1 MSSNMFRGKVY
12 TITGAAS
19 GMGRATAI
27 LLASRGAKVS
37 LCDVQESL
45 LMAAVKEINETEVEE
60 VAMGAVVDIRDRS
73 QVESWISKTVEQFGR
88 LDGAANVAGVTGK
101 DLGVTPLE
109 DVSLRRITF
118 LTSSIANVGSR
129 SMTKTSSSSW
139 TSTSRVH

>member
-1 MSSNMFRGKVY
+1 
-12 TITGAAS
+12 
-19 GMGRATAI
+19 
-27 LLASRGAKVS
+27 
-37 LCDVQESL
+37 
-45 LMAAVKEINETEVEE
+45 MAAVKEINETEVEK